1 MLIQLTGLSGAGKT
15 TISNEVKKNLESKG
29 IVVEILD
36 GEAYRQT
43 INKDLGFSKEDRFRN
58 IRRLGE
64 LGYSIVQ
71 QNKIAIIAAINPYE
85 EIRKELAQNY
95 GAKTVWI
102 YCPIGIIMQ
111 RDTKGLY
118 KRALLSDDNP
128 DKIFNLTGI
137 NDVFEEPENA
147 DLIID
152 TGKNSIHKAS
162 EKLVRFITR
171 SLK

>member
-29 IVVEILD
+29 FVVEILD

-64 LGYSIVQ
+64 LGYSFVQ
-71 QNKIAIIAAINPYE
+71 QNKIAIISAINPYE
-85 EIRKELAQNY
+85 EIRKELAQKY

-102 YCPIGIIMQ
+102 YCPLTVIIQ

-118 KRALLSDDNP
+118 KRALLPDNNP

-152 TGKNSIHKAS
+152 TEKNSIRKAS
-162 EKLVRFITR
+162 GKLVRFITR